1 MSVNLDETD
10 PLFVFDLER
19 SKEAE
24 LVMLNYFARKGR
36 MVVRPP
42 QFLRPT
48 AEERV
53 AYADTGDL
61 YVAQR
66 WEIKHRMI
74 EFNTMENFPYSD
86 VFVDPIPTFEQKRPR
101 PTFYAFCNK
110 SLTHAIIVNVD
121 KSYEHWTEREDTSH
135 NRKRTILCCPRE
147 HFAQIVKL

>member
-1 MSVNLDETD
+1 MTNLDETD

-86 VFVDPIPTFEQKRPR
+86 VFVDPVPTFEQKRPR
-101 PTFYAFCNK
+101 PTFYAFLNK

-121 KSYEHWTEREDTSH
+121 KSYEHWTEREDNSH

-147 HFAQIVKL
+147 QFAQIVKL